1 MKVCG
6 FSFIKNAIKYDY
18 PIVEAIESILPLCD
32 SFVIAVGKSEDETL
46 ELIQNINS
54 SKIKIIETI
63 WDESLR
69 EGGRVLAKETD
80 KVFQEI
86 GNEFDWCFYIQGD
99 EVLHEKY
106 YDEIQN
112 QMLQFKDDKNVEGLL
127 FNYQHF
133 YGSYDFVG
141 DSRRWYRREVRII
154 RNDKK
159 IRSWKDAQGFR
170 KEGKKLKVKLIDA
183 SIYHYGWVKHPKHQQ
198 SKQENFN
205 KYWHSD
211 ETVKKMVEQVN
222 DFDYSKIDSL
232 KKFEETHPKVMQKR
246 IEKMNWKFSF
256 DPTQKR
262 LSLKDSFLQKI
273 EKWSG
278 WRIGEYR
285 NYEILK
291 R

>member
-1 MKVCG
+1 MC
-6 FSFIKNAIKYDY
+6 IRD
-18 PIVEAIESILPLCD
+18 
-32 SFVIAVGKSEDETL
+32 
-46 ELIQNINS
+46 
-54 SKIKIIETI
+54 
-63 WDESLR
+63 R
-69 EGGRVLAKETD
+69 
-80 KVFQEI
+80 
-86 GNEFDWCFYIQGD
+86 CFYIQGD

-159 IRSWKDAQGFR
+159 IHSWKDAQGFR

-211 ETVKKMVEQVN
+211 ETVKKMVEQVD

-232 KKFEETHPKVMQKR
+232 KKFEGTHPKVMQKR
-246 IEKMNWKFSF
+246 IKKMNWEFSF

-285 NYEILK
+285 NYDL

>member
-6 FSFIKNAIKYDY
+6 FSFVKNAIKYDY

-32 SFVIAVGKSEDETL
+32 AFVIAIGKSEDETL
-46 ELIQNINS
+46 ALIQNIS
-54 SKIKIIETI
+54 SPKIKIIETI
-63 WDESLR
+63 WNEKLR
-69 EGGRVLAKETD
+69 VGGAVLAEETNKAFD
-80 KVFQEI
+80 AI
-86 GNEFDWCFYIQGD
+86 GDEFDWCFYIQGD
-99 EVLHEKY
+99 EVVHEKY
-106 YDEIQN
+106 HDEIRN
-112 QMLQFKDDKNVEGLL
+112 QMLEFENDENVEGLL

-133 YGSYDFVG
+133 YGSYDYVG

-170 KEGKKLKVKLIDA
+170 RDGKKLKVKLINA
-183 SIYHYGWVKHPKHQQ
+183 TVYHYGWVKHPKHQQ

-211 ETVKKMVEQVN
+211 ETVKKMVAQVD

-232 KKFEETHPKVMQKR
+232 KKFEGTHPKVMHQR
-246 IEKMNWKFSF
+246 IAKVNWGFSF
-256 DPTQKR
+256 DPTRKQ
-262 LSLKDSFLQKI
+262 LSLKDFFLQKI
-273 EKWSG
+273 EKWTG

-285 NYEILK
+285 NYELLN
-291 R
+291 